1 MKKLSRSKG
10 FKVTPNGQWEF
21 PGENTLIPSNQIT
34 MKGVPYPVF
43 GMDNTGYSQMMYPGM
58 EYTYPG
64 SMVYEIPMAQEGGT
78 FNPDTDEFIGFVD
91 ELPQAQEGLEKK
103 GFDALTES
111 QKALLQ
117 KGNNLDKVKDWY
129 TKYPDEM
136 QNFQSFMNEH
146 NADDY
151 LNLYNT
157 EQKNFDIANKNNAE
171 WHKDWYTKR
180 AQLPQFKDVARQR
193 LNSYSNLD
201 SAKLIDPVNYA
212 FKYWQADNASVF
224 KDRNLPPETFYFPT
238 NKLYGHQSD
247 ADKEILINSKLFNE
261 GNYKINNK
269 LYNQTITHEK
279 NHEVEDQFPQ
289 KGTVNHLSK
298 NDWKN
303 LSSNF
308 LNYFDVVGEPEKTN
322 KDPYVDPI
330 QRVISYDDILKDS
343 RTEQG
348 NDVYQYQPT
357 EVRSRLD
364 VWRQY
369 NNIDPLKDYSEDE
382 IRTIMQ
388 NNDKDPN
395 VPRNIKELYKTI
407 QETPN
412 ILRYLHNSYVS
423 NDRQSPLDRFLPQNY
438 IQKAQT
444 GIQVMRP
451 DATVTKS
458 NLVQIDPSTKF
469 SLPTPKFNDP
479 YSELESLHNQSSKN
493 YYDAFNSVNQ
503 WPKLSGK
510 TIKLTTDRYRGAN
523 VPVEYI
529 DMLKESAKK
538 FKIDPYI
545 LYAIAGRES
554 TFGQGSEENKERSR
568 SPVDLVSGWNITE
581 QYQPYGYDRFLA
593 DNKTPNIKEYKDKV
607 GYSYSV
613 DYDNIDNINNYI
625 IKNNLVNRYKNKLE
639 DTRNINYK
647 NPFDFLSEFIVNKG
661 IEKYNPGDP
670 DYRNKINN
678 EIRLLKMD
686 PEFSRYANQK
696 FGGLVKAQKGKQVYL
711 SPEQLGSRE
720 VMQPSSTRVAPP
732 APKIQTSQY
741 YAQAAKDVKNQNLT
755 DEDFE
760 KKYGTNK
767 HTWQMKTDPNYRAQV
782 EARAIES
789 AKLNGTIDYPSSSI
803 YSKSYTGNPWL
814 NFMVPSGLKGEARA
828 AYEQSQM
835 DVVGAVLPIPGLQ
848 QVGKIPSIGKTLN
861 NAGNFLTT
869 KTPLRNAYKYNPW
882 AFKPNPEA
890 YYRQVGKPAIDDAL
904 STKLI
909 REKGEVVSAESFKNF
924 NQQIKDLLGQ
934 GDYANYYE
942 KAKAEALAKQHGPM
956 PYFMKGELFY
966 GNKNIIGGGAKS
978 RGVFQND
985 KIPLD
990 YLIESNHPSKA
1001 FQSSYAYRF
1010 SPVDVEEIGGVGV
1023 LKPNPSLRNL
1033 EDFNLYKKD
1042 WLRGYKQVDTPKQLP
1057 GSSNAFKSEIDWARW
1072 NKEIPE
1078 NKALM
1083 QEYQAIEQEAKANGT
1098 WMKNPD
1104 GSPFVGTNPTAEELA
1119 FHNVNMTP
1127 EEAIKAQFI
1136 QQNSKK
1142 VKENMQYAIRNK
1154 DGSLQANYHNSNNKF
1169 DNFDDSTFGKATD
1182 DGWYGKGVYT
1192 SPSAKYTAPYGK
1204 NKYSFYINS
1213 KNPGIINKENIEAAR
1228 YYQRNS
1234 DEIKQALNND
1244 YAFLKS
1250 HNNITGVLNSP
1261 LSDIPAIIKSGGYK
1275 NFIKNKYP
1283 IELQKALA
1291 SEGSLDHFT
1300 SLHNP
1305 YNNETITP
1313 FANYLKS
1320 AIGNNGMF
1328 DMTNPNIYKSILPA
1342 IGTGALGIGAVENY
1356 NNKKLKDGGTFNPST
1371 DEFLGFID

>member
-10 FKVTPNGQWEF
+10 FKITPNGQWEF

-43 GMDNTGYSQMMYPGM
+43 GMDDTGYSQMMYPGM

-111 QKALLQ
+111 QKELLQ

-212 FKYWQADNASVF
+212 FKYWQANNASVF

-247 ADKEILINSKLFNE
+247 ADKEILINLKLFNE

-289 KGTVNHLSK
+289 KGTVDHLSK

-343 RTEQG
+343 RTERG

-369 NNIDPLKDYSEDE
+369 NNIDPLKNYSEDE
-382 IRTIMQ
+382 IRSIIQ
-388 NNDKDPN
+388 KNLSDPN
-395 VPRNIKELYKTI
+395 VPRNIKELYQTI
-407 QETPN
+407 GNPN
-412 ILRYLHNSYVS
+412 KLKYLHDSYVS
-423 NDRQSPLDRFLPQNY
+423 NNRQSPLDRFLPQNY

-444 GIQVMRP
+444 GKQVMRP

-458 NLVQIDPSTKF
+458 NLFQIDPSTKF
-469 SLPTPKFNDP
+469 SLPTAKFNDP

-503 WPKLSGK
+503 WPELSGK
-510 TIKLTTDRYRGAN
+510 TIKLTTNRYRGAN

-529 DMLKESAKK
+529 DMLKESAKR
-538 FKIDPYI
+538 FNIDPYV

-554 TFGQGSEENKERSR
+554 TFGQGSEENRERSR

-613 DYDNIDNINNYI
+613 DYDSIDNINNYI

-696 FGGLVKAQKGKQVYL
+696 FGGLVKAQNGKQFYL

-720 VMQPSSTRVAPP
+720 IMQPSSTRVAPP

-767 HTWQMKTDPNYRAQV
+767 HTWQMKTDPNYKAQV

-814 NFMVPSGLKGEARA
+814 NFMVPSGLEGEARA

-835 DVVGAVLPIPGLQ
+835 DLVGAVLPIPGLQ
-848 QVGKIPSIGKTLN
+848 QVGKMPSIGKTLN
-861 NAGNFLTT
+861 NASNFLTT
-869 KTPLRNAYKYNPW
+869 QTPLRNAYKINPW
-882 AFKPNPEA
+882 AFKPNEA
-890 YYRQVGKPAIDDAL
+890 NWYRQVGKSAIDDAFN
-904 STKLI
+904 TGI
-909 REKGEVVSAESFKNF
+909 VREAGEEVSPRMFQEF
-924 NQQIKDLLGQ
+924 QDQLVRMQ
-934 GDYANYYE
+934 GSGMDA
-942 KAKAEALAKQHGPM
+942 ALASRRPASPFFG
-956 PYFMKGELFY
+956 KGELFY
-966 GNKNIIGGGAKS
+966 PMGRKPTISKVTGKLSKNPAGKGSA
-978 RGVFQND
+978 
-985 KIPLD
+985 D
-990 YLIESNHPSKA
+990 YLIETSLPNES
-1001 FQSSYAYRF
+1001 FQPAYVKGMELGI
-1010 SPVDVEEIGGVGV
+1010 PTEVGSTAI
-1023 LKPNPSLRNL
+1023 LKPDPSLRNL
-1033 EDFNLYKKD
+1033 ENFKFYKQD
-1042 WLRGYKQVDTPKQLP
+1042 WLTGYKQIKTPKQLP
-1057 GSSNAFKSEIDWARW
+1057 GSGNKFKSEIDWRNW
-1072 NKEIPE
+1072 VKNKEDFDNNPE
-1078 NKALM
+1078 VI
-1083 QEYQAIEQEAKANGT
+1083 QELYDIERITKENGT

-1104 GSPFVGTNPTAEELA
+1104 GSEFQG
-1119 FHNVNMTP
+1119 TP
-1127 EEAIKAQFI
+1127 EQFVVEQSSRFKKAYPEGYDVTYRGGDVNPELNTKYNKNADIVFTTKDQYGAKVYNKMHKPYEPLSKTEEPPRGITELYIPKTENKLVLSGENVDIPFTRRNYARLDLLNQNPKTQREAEILEDL
-1136 QQNSKK
+1136 QNW
-1142 VKENMQYAIRNK
+1142 MRYNK
-1154 DGSLQANYHNSNNKF
+1154 RTQRGSTEQ
-1169 DNFDDSTFGKATD
+1169 
-1182 DGWYGKGVYT
+1182 
-1192 SPSAKYTAPYGK
+1192 APYNISDWVMTDNIADYLSTTKGK
-1204 NKYSFYINS
+1204 SIDRIEIEKIFDGTIDPIDVEIQNLSNK
-1213 KNPGIINKENIEAAR
+1213 
-1228 YYQRNS
+1228 
-1234 DEIKQALNND
+1234 KQ
-1244 YAFLKS
+1244 LKS
-1250 HNNITGVLNSP
+1250 RWGNIL
-1261 LSDIPAIIKSGGYK
+1261 
-1275 NFIKNKYP
+1275 
-1283 IELQKALA
+1283 
-1291 SEGSLDHFT
+1291 
-1300 SLHNP
+1300 
-1305 YNNETITP
+1305 
-1313 FANYLKS
+1313 
-1320 AIGNNGMF
+1320 F
-1328 DMTNPNIYKSILPA
+1328 DMTNPNIYKAIVPPTA
-1342 IGTGALGIGAVENY
+1342 IIGTGVVGAGRMQGSQPEQQLKYKHGGMY
-1356 NNKKLKDGGTFNPST
+1356 NSDT